1 MFEYSRQNTVPHHA
15 SIKTILLRI
24 IQNNILPKI
33 NLRRNI
39 SILYLWFLYWLKNML
54 HNQFIIN
61 RFGFLGDDFLK
72 EICQHSIISHVK
84 AKTEITREGQ
94 KNKFIPFLIKGFV
107 RVFTLND
114 GRELIYYCMRENDT
128 CMMTFSSI
136 FSDYVSRIY
145 AVTEEDSEV
154 LLIPVS
160 VLHNWLT
167 QFPAIN
173 KLFFQEYDKRFTD
186 VMNMVNEAVFH
197 KLDKRI
203 LSYIKQQIAITGN
216 HPIKLTHREI
226 ATNLGTSREVVSR
239 VMKKIENEGEIS
251 QSREGI
257 RISESENV
265 SVV

>member
-1 MFEYSRQNTVPHHA
+1 
-15 SIKTILLRI
+15 
-24 IQNNILPKI
+24 
-33 NLRRNI
+33 
-39 SILYLWFLYWLKNML
+39 ML
-54 HNQFIIN
+54 DNQFIVDK
-61 RFGFLGDDFLK
+61 FEFLGSEFLK
-72 EICQHSIISHVK
+72 EISKHAVITAVK
-84 AKTEITREGQ
+84 AKTEIVREGQ
-94 KNKFIPFLIKGFV
+94 KNKFVPFLIKGSV

-114 GRELIYYCMRENDT
+114 GRELIYYYVRENDS

-136 FSDYVSRIY
+136 FTDYISRIY
-145 AVTEEDSEV
+145 AVAEEDSEV

-160 VLHNWLT
+160 VMHDWLLR
-167 QFPAIN
+167 FPAIN
-173 KLFFQEYDKRFTD
+173 KLFFQEYDKRFSD

-257 RISESENV
+257 RIPESVNV
-265 SVV
+265 SVI